1 MFHLVCPKTLKP
13 GGKGLEV
20 TQLTVAE
27 DRLNQ
32 GKRRDT
38 CKEQTLGG
46 SAEGGG
52 GIGWGDHFIPHKI
65 IERSFQHC
73 AN

>member
-20 TQLTVAE
+20 TQPTVAE

-38 CKEQTLGG
+38 DVKNRLLGTVQKVVD
-46 SAEGGG
+46 E
-52 GIGWGDHFIPHKI
+52 
-65 IERSFQHC
+65 
-73 AN
+73 